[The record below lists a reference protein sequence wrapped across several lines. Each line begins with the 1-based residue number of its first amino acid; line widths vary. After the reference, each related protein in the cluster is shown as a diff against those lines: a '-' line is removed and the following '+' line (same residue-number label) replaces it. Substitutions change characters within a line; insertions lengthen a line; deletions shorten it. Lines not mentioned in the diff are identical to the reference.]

1 MREVAAVDARVAAEI
16 AASET
21 VPRAPI
27 RLMREAAA
35 VGAREDT
42 ETAPALPQNWPAGPP
57 PQAYA
62 HPQSRR
68 RTRSHQNSPPRS
80 PRTGADTE
88 VAPARVPAVTT
99 REATAAGGRDQTHV
113 TIRPALTKIERNHE
127 RRLEDREG
135 K

>member
-1 MREVAAVDARVAAEI
+1 MRVAP
-16 AASET
+16 ET
-21 VPRAPI
+21 VPRAPVK
-27 RLMREAAA
+27 LMREAAA
-35 VGAREDT
+35 IGAREDT
-42 ETAPALPQNWPAGPP
+42 ETAAAFPQNWPARTP
-57 PQAYA
+57 PQVYA
-62 HPQSRR
+62 HPPSRR

-88 VAPARVPAVTT
+88 VDPGRVPFVTT

-113 TIRPALTKIERNHE
+113 IIRPALTKIKRNHE